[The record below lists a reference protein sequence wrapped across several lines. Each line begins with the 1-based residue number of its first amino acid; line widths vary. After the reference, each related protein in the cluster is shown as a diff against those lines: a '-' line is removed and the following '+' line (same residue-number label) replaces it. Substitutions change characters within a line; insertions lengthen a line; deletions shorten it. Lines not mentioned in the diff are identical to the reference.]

1 MTGKQNLAG
10 AAERRPI
17 TQWGSRVD
25 SDSKTQDF
33 ELETEMSPASQA
45 PPIKT
50 GMVSQGSQNLALG
63 LAKTAA
69 SQLDEFVRG
78 PGFLGK
84 ALQYLRLSLLV
95 RTEHGDRYASV

>member
-1 MTGKQNLAG
+1 
-10 AAERRPI
+10 
-17 TQWGSRVD
+17 
-25 SDSKTQDF
+25 
-33 ELETEMSPASQA
+33 MSPASQA
-45 PPIKT
+45 PLIKT

-84 ALQYLRLSLLV
+84 AMLRV
-95 RTEHGDRYASV
+95 KTEKRLF